1 MCVTDG
7 KADFVQ
13 NHHRVFFSL
22 RLANLFLMQDCELE
36 IRKLVYVY
44 TWIIVSKSVVKNV
57 GQVSP
62 SQRKEL

>member
-1 MCVTDG
+1 
-7 KADFVQ
+7 
-13 NHHRVFFSL
+13 
-22 RLANLFLMQDCELE
+22 MQECELE

-57 GQVSP
+57 DQVSP